1 MLISTFPLLFI
12 LLRHGSNELDR
23 SSATERSS
31 PVMLSAAKHLC
42 ALNDVLQRE
51 TRTTTCHAERSE
63 ASVWL
68 GEVKN
73 KTSVVTGA
81 FAGALLG
88 FIVIL
93 GWVGTLIYTQPLPNA
108 NPPATFF
115 GSVLMCSVLGL
126 AAAIILDLVVAR
138 RNRRDYRRP
147 SAVAH
152 E

>member
-1 MLISTFPLLFI
+1 MDLSQMLPALKIPIDGTFIADFWGFVIALPTSLF
-12 LLRHGSNELDR
+12 L
-23 SSATERSS
+23 AFW
-31 PVMLSAAKHLC
+31 LS
-42 ALNDVLQRE
+42 
-51 TRTTTCHAERSE
+51 
-63 ASVWL
+63 
-68 GEVKN
+68 EVKN

>member
-1 MLISTFPLLFI
+1 MLPALKIPIDGTFIADFWGFVIALPTSLF
-12 LLRHGSNELDR
+12 L
-23 SSATERSS
+23 AFW
-31 PVMLSAAKHLC
+31 LS
-42 ALNDVLQRE
+42 
-51 TRTTTCHAERSE
+51 
-63 ASVWL
+63 
-68 GEVKN
+68 EVKN

>member
-1 MLISTFPLLFI
+1 MDLSQLLPALKIPIDGTFIAGLCGFI
-12 LLRHGSNELDR
+12 LAL
-23 SSATERSS
+23 
-31 PVMLSAAKHLC
+31 PVSLFLAFWLS
-42 ALNDVLQRE
+42 
-51 TRTTTCHAERSE
+51 
-63 ASVWL
+63 
-68 GEVKN
+68 EVKN

-88 FIVIL
+88 FIAIL